1 MGLWKPFTANG
12 VKRRR
17 ICHKGKAG
25 LSVRPQRADNIF
37 RICGRFVPQYCELL
51 IRRGVTM
58 SFFISDAMAE
68 NGAAASGSGFEAL
81 IPLILLFVVFYFL
94 LIRPQQKKVKEHKKL
109 VEALSKGAEVV
120 TYGGLAGKIREL
132 DESFIDLEIAPNV
145 TVKVERQNVAR
156 ELPKGTLK
164 GQAE

>member
-1 MGLWKPFTANG
+1 
-12 VKRRR
+12 
-17 ICHKGKAG
+17 
-25 LSVRPQRADNIF
+25 
-37 RICGRFVPQYCELL
+37 
-51 IRRGVTM
+51 M

-81 IPLILLFVVFYFL
+81 IPLVLLFVVFYFL

-120 TYGGLAGKIREL
+120 TYGGLAGKIREMG
-132 DESFIDLEIAPNV
+132 DSFIDLEIAPNV